1 MELAEKMKETA
12 LSVLPISAMVV
23 ALGLGVAR
31 LPGALLA
38 RFCLGSALVVIGL
51 TLFRLGVEV
60 GVSRL
65 GERCGTALME
75 RRNLS
80 LMAGA
85 AFVIGLVVT
94 VAEPDIQVFA
104 SQVNGVF
111 PELGRMAVIGAI
123 ALGVGAFLALGVAR
137 SVTGISLK
145 WALAALYFVAL
156 GMMALVPGRFA
167 GVAFDSG
174 GATTGPLTVPF
185 ILALGLGVSAVRRG
199 RDGGFGLTGIAS
211 IGPLIAMLVLCAR
224 AVSFRPP
231 QMTTAM
237 GEVEAAAGVWAMV
250 SGAAHDVA
258 VSALPL
264 YGLALVLQF
273 FLIHM
278 TRRQFLRVTVG
289 FAEAAAGLFL
299 FVLGVECGFTE
310 AGRQLGLFLGWR
322 IAFGWGGWLS
332 ATLGVAGVLGA
343 AVVCAEPAVWVLGDQ
358 VERVSGG
365 MVRRRA
371 LLVFLA
377 AATAIAVA
385 LAVVRAAAGFSL
397 AWLLVPGYLLAL
409 GMMPFCS
416 GMFTGMAFD
425 SGGVASGPL
434 TTTLVL
440 SFTLGVGE
448 GCGRGGDAFGVIA
461 LVAMM
466 PLIAIQAMGLVIEAR
481 RRRGK
486 NGERGTG
493 NVEQGTE
500 RRGAGNLRFKI

>member
-38 RFCLGSALVVIGL
+38 RFCLGSALVVVGL
-51 TLFRLGVEV
+51 TLFLLGVEV

-75 RRNLS
+75 RRSLS

-224 AVSFRPP
+224 AVPSHLHW
-231 QMTTAM
+231 TGGEAM
-237 GEVEAAAGVWAMV
+237 CARSVPSHLHWAAGVWEMV

-385 LAVVRAAAGFSL
+385 LAV
-397 AWLLVPGYLLAL
+397 
-409 GMMPFCS
+409 
-416 GMFTGMAFD
+416 
-425 SGGVASGPL
+425 
-434 TTTLVL
+434 
-440 SFTLGVGE
+440 
-448 GCGRGGDAFGVIA
+448 
-461 LVAMM
+461 
-466 PLIAIQAMGLVIEAR
+466 
-481 RRRGK
+481 
-486 NGERGTG
+486 
-493 NVEQGTE
+493 
-500 RRGAGNLRFKI
+500 